1 MLSGLFTVEM
11 PPLMGACRAL
21 NVLCG
26 VAVCMGAAGRAF
38 ETDADTIPLLLVAPA
53 WYFYFTF
60 LTRYS
65 EGEELDEAK
74 KRRVG
79 ALVGGI
85 IWLQI
90 AALAVLCVAFPA
102 RDDQAAAGRSGMP
115 ACRAAPRKAPHAAR
129 ERFVKGRICDGRRAT
144 EEDSKEVRRRARGE
158 RSRSLRAGC
167 ARAEDRYAALR
178 ALRESDRRD
187 RRDKR
192 DRRDRRDKRDKRQR
206 DGAVA

>member
-1 MLSGLFTVEM
+1 MKTSDFYYDLPEERIAQQELLSGKVDMLVAIVAYNRAKL

-26 VAVCMGAAGRAF
+26 VAVCMGAAARAY

-90 AALAVLCVAFPA
+90 AALAAMCLAFPA
-102 RDDQAAAGRSGMP
+102 ARATTKPLLVAAG
-115 ACRAAPRKAPHAAR
+115 CLL
-129 ERFVKGRICDGRRAT
+129 V
-144 EEDSKEVRRRARGE
+144 
-158 RSRSLRAGC
+158 
-167 ARAEDRYAALR
+167 ALR
-178 ALRESDRRD
+178 LA
-187 RRDKR
+187 KR
-192 DRRDRRDKRDKRQR
+192 LMPRVS
-206 DGAVA
+206 AS